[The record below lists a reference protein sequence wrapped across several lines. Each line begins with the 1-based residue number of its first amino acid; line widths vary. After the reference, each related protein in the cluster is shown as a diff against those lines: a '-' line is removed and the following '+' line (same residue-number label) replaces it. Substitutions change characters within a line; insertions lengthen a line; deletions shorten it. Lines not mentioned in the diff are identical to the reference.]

1 MNENESKY
9 NFKVLII
16 GPGAVGKTS
25 LINRFVHNQFSL
37 KYKFTIGADFLM
49 KNVEYK
55 PSKTAKLT
63 IWDIGGQERFRFLN
77 RSFYKGANG
86 ALLVFDLTREH
97 TYIDSKRWLNDM
109 RSIMKDKIP
118 VVLIGNKLD
127 LIPEIGEVVDRND
140 TLKFAKKENLLYFET
155 SAKTGDNVED
165 AFVELTLRILKN
177 IS

>member
-127 LIPEIGEVVDRND
+127 LIPEIGEVVDRDD

>member
-49 KNVEYK
+49 KKVEYK

-97 TYIDSKRWLNDM
+97 TYIETKRWLSDM

>member
-49 KNVEYK
+49 KKVEYK

>member
-49 KNVEYK
+49 KKVEYK

-127 LIPEIGEVVDRND
+127 LIPEIGEVVDRDD

-165 AFVELTLRILKN
+165 AFVELTLRITKN

>member
-77 RSFYKGANG
+77 RSFYKGSNG

-97 TYIDSKRWLNDM
+97 TYIETKRWLNDM
-109 RSIMKDKIP
+109 RSIIQDKIP

-140 TLKFAKKENLLYFET
+140 TLKFAKKEDLLYIET

>member
-49 KNVEYK
+49 KKVEYK

-127 LIPEIGEVVDRND
+127 LIPEIGEVVDRDD

>member
-1 MNENESKY
+1 MNENDSRY

-25 LINRFVHNQFSL
+25 LINRFVHNEFSL

-63 IWDIGGQERFRFLN
+63 IWDIGGQDRFRFLN
-77 RSFYKGANG
+77 RSFYIGANG
-86 ALLVFDLTREH
+86 ALLVFDLTREN
-97 TYIDSKRWLNDM
+97 TYIETKRWLNDM
-109 RSIMKDKIP
+109 RSIIQDKIP

-140 TLKFAKKENLLYFET
+140 TLKFAKKEDLLYIET

>member
-25 LINRFVHNQFSL
+25 LINRYVNNQFSL

-86 ALLVFDLTREH
+86 ALLVFDLTREN
-97 TYIDSKRWLNDM
+97 TYTESKRWLNDM
-109 RSIMKDKIP
+109 RSIIEDKIP

-140 TLKFAKKENLLYFET
+140 TIKFAKKEDLLYIET

-165 AFVELTLRILKN
+165 AFVELTLRIQKN

>member
-1 MNENESKY
+1 MNESKY
-9 NFKVLII
+9 KFKVLII

-37 KYKFTIGADFLM
+37 KYKLTIGADFLM

-97 TYIDSKRWLNDM
+97 TYIETKRWLSDM

-118 VVLIGNKLD
+118 VMLIGNKLD

-140 TLKFAKKENLLYFET
+140 TLQFAKKEKLLYLET

-165 AFVELTLRILKN
+165 AFVDLTLRILKK